1 MFSISGQQTFF
12 FFLIE
17 DQIVNISGFVEHT
30 VTGTRKAATKSTKLN
45 ECGGSVLRKLYLQK
59 QAVKLNT
66 S

>member
-1 MFSISGQQTFF
+1 MFSINGQQTF

-30 VTGTRKAATKSTKLN
+30 VTGTRKAATESTN
-45 ECGGSVLRKLYLQK
+45 GGSALRKLYLQK
-59 QAVKLNT
+59 QSVKLNT